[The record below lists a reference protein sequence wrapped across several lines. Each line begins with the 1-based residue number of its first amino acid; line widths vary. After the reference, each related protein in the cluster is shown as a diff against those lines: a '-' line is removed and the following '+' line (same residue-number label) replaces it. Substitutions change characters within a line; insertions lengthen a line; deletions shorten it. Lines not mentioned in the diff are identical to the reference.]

1 MSSLGQG
8 SVAWAP
14 HIGTRCWPHYA
25 GLCPCG
31 IQSGETNSQSRP
43 GWASEPQEPGTISVL
58 SSDALSIASWSC
70 EHQGCP
76 TSWGISHQPSWILCP
91 DCSVRSH
98 CTLGASVSATLRP
111 QRLHAVGAAKV
122 FLECLD
128 RTPGDRTPG
137 ASTLGRAPH
146 PHLVPG
152 FSPELGVPRPPG
164 RLLSRPPRSHFLPPP
179 RPFHIPVPPGQP
191 RARRSQ
197 PAAYRLLLR
206 APPSASQG

>member
-1 MSSLGQG
+1 MADS
-8 SVAWAP
+8 P
-14 HIGTRCWPHYA
+14 
-25 GLCPCG
+25 
-31 IQSGETNSQSRP
+31 
-43 GWASEPQEPGTISVL
+43 
-58 SSDALSIASWSC
+58 
-70 EHQGCP
+70 
-76 TSWGISHQPSWILCP
+76 
-91 DCSVRSH
+91 
-98 CTLGASVSATLRP
+98 GASSFPVPSLSPSTCLLSHEPWVPSGGVGLRSPLRP